1 MAVLKRILEV
11 FGFAITVIKFT
22 ARDQYYKTVWTDVK
36 LQQDFD
42 ALNEMLCEFSSGHI
56 CACS

>member
-11 FGFAITVIKFT
+11 FGFAITVIKFI
-22 ARDQYYKTVWTDVK
+22 RDQYYKTVWTDVK